1 MKIVFASL
9 PAYGHLCPLLPLAQ
23 ACHAAGHDVVVAT
36 GPPFLEQLPVPTTTG
51 FPASSTIDGLI
62 AETRV
67 RHPEATGMQL
77 SMAMFADVA
86 AEQALA
92 AMLTVGEQF
101 RPDLVVFEG
110 MNSGAGVAASAL
122 GVPAVAFA
130 IGRSPSVL
138 GLLHPE
144 TVGYH
149 QSAWLDRGGTP
160 PSGPLLAAALLD
172 PSPPSMHRDGAGLDV
187 PTIPI
192 RSVAYRDPGTPVPD
206 WLLAPPERPR
216 VYVTLGT
223 VSFGAVEVLRRALDD
238 LAELDVDV
246 LVSVGPEGDPSALG
260 ERGERVHAERFVP
273 QSEVLPLVDL
283 VVHHGGTGTVL
294 GALEAGRPQLLLP
307 QGADQFVNAELVP
320 AVGAGRALANDAQA
334 PGAIGEQVAAMLGDS
349 AEAATARRISAEIA
363 AMPAP
368 EEVVA
373 DLVALAR

>member
-9 PAYGHLCPLLPLAQ
+9 PAYGHLYPLLPLAQ
-23 ACHAAGHDVVVAT
+23 ACQATGHDVVVVT
-36 GPPFLEQLPVPTTTG
+36 GPPFLDRLPVPTTTG
-51 FPASSTIDGLI
+51 FPASSTIDGVV

-67 RHPEATGMQL
+67 RHPESTGLQL
-77 SMAMFADVA
+77 SLAMFADVS
-86 AEQALA
+86 AEQTLPGMLA
-92 AMLTVGEQF
+92 IGEQL

-110 MNSGAGVAASAL
+110 MNSGAGVAASVL
-122 GVPAVAFA
+122 GVPAAAFA
-130 IGRSPSVL
+130 IGLAPFVY

-149 QSAWLDRGGTP
+149 QSAWRDRGQPP
-160 PSGPLLAAALLD
+160 PSGPVLAEALLD
-172 PSPPSMHRDGAGLDV
+172 PRPPSLHQEGSGLDV

-192 RSVAYRDPGTPVPD
+192 RSVAYSDPDAPVPD
-206 WLLAPPERPR
+206 WLTASPERPR

-260 ERGERVHAERFVP
+260 DQGERVHAERFVP
-273 QSEVLPLVDL
+273 QSQVLPLVDL

-307 QGADQFVNAELVP
+307 QGADQFINAELIP
-320 AVGAGRALANDAQA
+320 AVEAGRALVNDDQA
-334 PGAIGEQVAAMLGDS
+334 PGAIAEQVAAMLGDS
-349 AEAATARRISAEIA
+349 VETATARRISAEIA

-373 DLVALAR
+373 ELVALAR